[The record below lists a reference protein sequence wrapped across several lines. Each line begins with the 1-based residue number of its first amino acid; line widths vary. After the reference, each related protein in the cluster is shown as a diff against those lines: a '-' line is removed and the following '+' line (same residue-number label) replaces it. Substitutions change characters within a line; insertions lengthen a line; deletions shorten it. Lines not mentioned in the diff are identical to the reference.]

1 MKFARKSTFS
11 KLGSTVNDS
20 DVRELQAE
28 LNSWAKSIKEEV
40 DLLLAQKIDME
51 VQTSSA
57 FRALSTRH
65 AKATEHQQKLAER
78 LRILDMFST
87 HDFETTWRQIRKTG
101 TTTSFLKTTDYHR
114 WRDYK
119 GSITLIYKGKI
130 GCGKTVM
137 MASIVND
144 LFAHVEGTDAVVAY
158 FFCEHQSWV
167 TAKPNVVLGT
177 LSRQILETVPD
188 LTTLEPQHKN
198 KFRLQ
203 DFTIVLQKIIPRST
217 HIWLVLDG
225 LDNCKQEQR
234 NQILGSLVELQSARD
249 VHLCA
254 SFRREAR
261 VSAEMPIFRNWIIHP
276 QPDNAQDIEAFIDA
290 ELERCLTN
298 RKLVLGDPA
307 LIFDIRD
314 AWFKGSQGMFLWATL
329 QVQSLCSMKTD
340 REIREALS
348 NLPRDLM
355 QLYDQI
361 LDQLQQAGRSYQTEI
376 LKLVTAAM
384 RPLTVTELQ
393 EALSVTP
400 GDTSWDPSKQLNSV
414 DSALATCGC
423 LLTVDEEDFTIR
435 TVHSSVDQYLIL
447 GNIEG
452 RRGGV
457 HFNIRE
463 AATLL
468 SSITVTYLGYGLFG
482 TELSS
487 PLPTMQLGSAPSH
500 IISSTLTTSKSVQG
514 VALKFL
520 KSMKQSQFDAAKT
533 ANFLPVF
540 SFFNHTHSAF
550 NFTLYNT
557 TTKSTSSQ
565 ATSSTMG
572 LPQEEAALKSAIICT
587 Y

>member
-1 MKFARKSTFS
+1 
-11 KLGSTVNDS
+11 
-20 DVRELQAE
+20 
-28 LNSWAKSIKEEV
+28 
-40 DLLLAQKIDME
+40 
-51 VQTSSA
+51 
-57 FRALSTRH
+57 
-65 AKATEHQQKLAER
+65 
-78 LRILDMFST
+78 
-87 HDFETTWRQIRKTG
+87 
-101 TTTSFLKTTDYHR
+101 
-114 WRDYK
+114 
-119 GSITLIYKGKI
+119 
-130 GCGKTVM
+130 
-137 MASIVND
+137 
-144 LFAHVEGTDAVVAY
+144 
-158 FFCEHQSWV
+158 
-167 TAKPNVVLGT
+167 
-177 LSRQILETVPD
+177 
-188 LTTLEPQHKN
+188 
-198 KFRLQ
+198 
-203 DFTIVLQKIIPRST
+203 
-217 HIWLVLDG
+217 
-225 LDNCKQEQR
+225 
-234 NQILGSLVELQSARD
+234 
-249 VHLCA
+249 
-254 SFRREAR
+254 
-261 VSAEMPIFRNWIIHP
+261 MPIFRNVIIHP
-276 QPDNAQDIEAFIDA
+276 QPDNAEDIEAFIDA

-314 AWFKGSQGMFLWATL
+314 ALFKGSQGMFLWATL

-361 LDQLQQAGRSYQTEI
+361 LDQLQQTGRSYQTEI

-384 RPLTVTELQ
+384 RPLTVMELQ

-400 GDTSWDPSKQLNSV
+400 GDTTWDPSKLLNSV

-468 SSITVTYLGYGLFG
+468 SSIMVTYLGYGLFG

-500 IISSTLTTSKSVQG
+500 IISSTLNTSKSVQG

-533 ANFLPVF
+533 FAEGLTLQSKVSTHRFPFQYFAKQALPSYLSKLPVL
-540 SFFNHTHSAF
+540 SCNTSENFFRIFKQGTIR
-550 NFTLYNT
+550 L
-557 TTKSTSSQ
+557 SSVREVVGI
-565 ATSSTMG
+565 TW
-572 LPQEEAALKSAIICT
+572 AALQPPGNTDITDLLNNLSLEEELGGKLAIDMYLLLPNVLLQAIELGLTDPIKYLLDMYRPLFQDYPAAVEGIQGNVPKSFDT